1 MAHNQNSKL
10 TKATVKTGTARPIRL
25 QPATIKKLQKI
36 LETVNKKE
44 FGKRI
49 RPDAVIATAL
59 GLIGAT
65 EIEAMRRG
73 SMSNT
78 DRLEMAYRHHAAKA
92 GGISKDDF
100 LGLLLAGKLNIFD
113 GQTGPEIPVEEVYVA
128 AP

>member
-49 RPDAVIATAL
+49 RADAVRRAFGRSSSTDAC
-59 GLIGAT
+59 LILYLIT
-65 EIEAMRRG
+65 
-73 SMSNT
+73 
-78 DRLEMAYRHHAAKA
+78 
-92 GGISKDDF
+92 
-100 LGLLLAGKLNIFD
+100 
-113 GQTGPEIPVEEVYVA
+113 VC
-128 AP
+128 